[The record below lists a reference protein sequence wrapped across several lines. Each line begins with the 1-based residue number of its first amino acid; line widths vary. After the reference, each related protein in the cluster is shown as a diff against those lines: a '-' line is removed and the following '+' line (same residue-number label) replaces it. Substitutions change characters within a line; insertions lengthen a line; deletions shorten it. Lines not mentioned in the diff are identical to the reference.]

1 MRRALIDT
9 GAIYALVAADDRH
22 HATAAAFTENWV
34 ERRNIFL
41 LPDLVFVETMTLM
54 KRRLGP
60 AVAIRVG
67 RELREN
73 PLFVWIARTP
83 ALEQETWS
91 LFQSYDDKGW
101 SYTDCELL
109 ALSRQLRI
117 AEVFSFDEHFRQ
129 MPGIKCLPVV
139 PSS

>member
-9 GAIYALVAADDRH
+9 GAIYALVTAADLH
-22 HATAAAFTENWV
+22 HSAAIAFTKKWV
-34 ERRNIFL
+34 EHKSFFV
-41 LPDLVFVETMTLM
+41 LPDLVFVETMTLT

-60 AVAIRVG
+60 VVAIRVG

-73 PLFVWIARTP
+73 PLFIWTALTP

-91 LFQSYDDKGW
+91 LFQSYDDKEW

-129 MPGIKCLPVV
+129 MPGIKCLPVIA
-139 PSS
+139 